1 MREIRTS
8 GLMSGDGKRGGAVCA
23 SARAHPRLYLP
34 RPHSWG
40 RSWFDTV
47 SHPERGSRRLSALQV
62 RVPAPRRLM
71 SCEKC
76 GLAGQFEVGRRR
88 GTGIRNSRLSLPSL
102 LAADV
107 GVKIRGIH
115 SEIGPVLHEGRS
127 RPRRKFRMALSALEP
142 SGMGRTMFPQCAPLG
157 VRSLE
162 DALVDAVHG
171 ECLARA
177 VARGATL
184 AQDGCVG

>member
-1 MREIRTS
+1 MILEGQSSPTR
-8 GLMSGDGKRGGAVCA
+8 LQRGSCL
-23 SARAHPRLYLP
+23 ARISHRRLWGSPWRRHSCLP

-47 SHPERGSRRLSALQV
+47 SHPERGSRRVSARQV

-115 SEIGPVLHEGRS
+115 SEIGPVLHEGHPGHGESSERHLAHWN
-127 RPRRKFRMALSALEP
+127 RPGWGAPCSH
-142 SGMGRTMFPQCAPLG
+142 TAPLWG
-157 VRSLE
+157 FGR
-162 DALVDAVHG
+162 
-171 ECLARA
+171 
-177 VARGATL
+177 
-184 AQDGCVG
+184 